1 MTDKRIHNLQ
11 AEVSNYEEVKAAL
24 PEDFDYIVDFV
35 GVPENDPEKFKQ
47 INKYYAGHCDEAA
60 GERIQGKAEKIDPL
74 FLIY

>member
-47 INKYYAGHCDEAA
+47 INIMPAIVMKRLAKEY
-60 GERIQGKAEKIDPL
+60 KARRKS
-74 FLIY
+74 